1 MTVKLRQ
8 WQSQCVDAALAR
20 YQTQSHFMCLATPG
34 AGKTIMAAE
43 LAARLIA
50 MGKIDFV
57 LCFSPS
63 SEVNDSIR
71 STFSK
76 RLNKRFDGLMG
87 AIGSVYTYQF
97 MPSLTE
103 AFWQILR
110 THKVFVIMDEVHHL
124 KGNLLSNANAWG
136 EEVLLNIQYHAAYT
150 LALSGTPWRSD
161 KAPIVLSRFTEPDN
175 TIHCDFSYGL
185 KQAIADNVCRQ
196 PNIVLIDNN
205 KIKLEIDQEIET
217 FASIAEL
224 LLDPRYS
231 YQALI
236 NHHQIMHYML
246 NQSVKKLAEIRLSN
260 PNAGG
265 LVVAA
270 SIKHAKQ
277 LLQILVSDLKQNAC
291 IVTSNLKHPS
301 RIIDG
306 FRQNNTQWIVSVGM
320 ISEGTDIPRL
330 QVCCHLSRIKTE
342 MHYRQVLGRILRVN
356 SDETQQAWLFT
367 LAETNLTEFAYRIDQ
382 DLPEQSVVIE
392 QTGSQ
397 DLDLELPQ
405 LTSSEATQGNI
416 GNELHVD
423 LLGFSLSNTNGHAST
438 SHKSAIDEEN
448 SYNLALLG
456 SYKEQ
461 IVRMFDNYLLSS

>member
-1 MTVKLRQ
+1 VKLRQ

-87 AIGSVYTYQF
+87 AMGSVYTYQF

-103 AFWQILR
+103 AFWQLLR

-124 KGNLLSNANAWG
+124 KGSLLTNANAWG
-136 EEVLLNIQYHAAYT
+136 EEVLLNIQYNAAYT

-185 KQAIADNVCRQ
+185 KQAIEDNVCRQ
-196 PNIVLIDNN
+196 PNIALIDND
-205 KIKLEIDQEIET
+205 KIRLDVYLESET
-217 FASIAEL
+217 FSSIAEL
-224 LLDPRYS
+224 LKGSGFS
-231 YQALI
+231 YKALI
-236 NHHQIMHYML
+236 NNQQVMHYML
-246 NQSVKKLAEIRLSN
+246 SQGIKKLEQIRQDN
-260 PNAGG
+260 PLAGG
-265 LVVAA
+265 LIVAS

-277 LLQILVSDLKQNAC
+277 LYQILIADFKQTAC
-291 IVTSNLKHPS
+291 IVTSKLKHPS
-301 RIIDG
+301 HTIEA
-306 FRQNNTQWIVSVGM
+306 FRQNDTQWIVSVGM

-342 MHYRQVLGRILRVN
+342 MHYRQVLGRILRVT
-356 SDETQQAWLFT
+356 SAEVQQAWLFT
-367 LAETNLTEFAYRIDQ
+367 LAEASLTEFAYRIDQ
-382 DLPEQSVVIE
+382 DLPENSVIVEQTESQELNLALSNNSRSTELNNDNSTNLQISGLSLSTKPSIQPHLSDIE
-392 QTGSQ
+392 Q
-397 DLDLELPQ
+397 
-405 LTSSEATQGNI
+405 
-416 GNELHVD
+416 
-423 LLGFSLSNTNGHAST
+423 
-438 SHKSAIDEEN
+438 EN
-448 SYNLALLG
+448 HYNLALLG
-456 SYKEQ
+456 GYKEQ
-461 IVRMFDNYLLSS
+461 IVRMFDTHLLSS

>member
-1 MTVKLRQ
+1 MKLRQ

-103 AFWQILR
+103 AFWQLLR

-124 KGNLLSNANAWG
+124 KGSLLTNANAWG
-136 EEVLLNIQYHAAYT
+136 EEVLLNIQYNAAYT

-185 KQAIADNVCRQ
+185 KQAIEDNVCRQ
-196 PNIVLIDNN
+196 PNIALIDND
-205 KIKLEIDQEIET
+205 KIRLDVDLESET
-217 FASIAEL
+217 FSSIAEL
-224 LLDPRYS
+224 LKGSGFS
-231 YQALI
+231 YKALI
-236 NHHQIMHYML
+236 NNQQVMHYML
-246 NQSVKKLAEIRLSN
+246 SQGIKKLEQIRQEN
-260 PNAGG
+260 PLAGG
-265 LVVAA
+265 LIVAS

-277 LLQILVSDLKQNAC
+277 LYQILIADFKQTAC
-291 IVTSNLKHPS
+291 IVTSKLKHPS
-301 RIIDG
+301 HTIEA
-306 FRQNNTQWIVSVGM
+306 FRQNDTQWIVSVGM

-342 MHYRQVLGRILRVN
+342 MHYRQVLGRILRVT
-356 SDETQQAWLFT
+356 SAEVQKAWLFT
-367 LAETNLTEFAYRIDQ
+367 LAEASLTEFAYRIDQ
-382 DLPEQSVVIE
+382 DLPENSVIVEQTESQELNLALSNNSRSTELNHDNSTNLQISGLSLSTKPSIQPHLCDIE
-392 QTGSQ
+392 Q
-397 DLDLELPQ
+397 
-405 LTSSEATQGNI
+405 
-416 GNELHVD
+416 
-423 LLGFSLSNTNGHAST
+423 
-438 SHKSAIDEEN
+438 EN
-448 SYNLALLG
+448 HYNLALLG
-456 SYKEQ
+456 GYKEQ
-461 IVRMFDNYLLSS
+461 IVRMFDTHLLSS